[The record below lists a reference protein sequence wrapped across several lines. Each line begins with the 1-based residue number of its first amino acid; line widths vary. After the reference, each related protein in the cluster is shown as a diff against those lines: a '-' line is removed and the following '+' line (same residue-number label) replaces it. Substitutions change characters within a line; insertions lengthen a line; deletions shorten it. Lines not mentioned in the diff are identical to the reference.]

1 MAIRESSAIWKGNL
15 TEGNGSMRLGS
26 GAYEGA
32 FSRASRFEDG
42 PGTNPEELL
51 GAAHAGCFSM
61 YLSLILSKAGHVPT
75 RIDTTAKVHLEDG
88 PKITLIELSTVGDVP
103 GIDEKTFMEFAEQA
117 RKGCPVSQALSA
129 VEMSLKAKLT
139 SRIDAEKRP
148 IPQEQ

>member
-42 PGTNPEELL
+42 PGTNLEELI

-61 YLSLILSKAGHVPT
+61 YLSLILSKAGHIPT
-75 RIDTTAKVHLEDG
+75 HIATTAKVHLGEG
-88 PKITLIELSTVGDVP
+88 PKITFIELSTVGEVP
-103 GIDEKTFMEFAEQA
+103 GIDEETFEEFAEQA
-117 RKGCPVSQALSA
+117 KKGCPVSQALAS
-129 VEMSLKAKLT
+129 VEMSLTARLAQKEV
-139 SRIDAEKRP
+139 S
-148 IPQEQ
+148 

>member
-1 MAIRESSAIWKGNL
+1 MAVRESSAFWKGNL

-32 FSRASRFEDG
+32 FSRASRFEEG
-42 PGTNPEELL
+42 AGTNPEELI

-75 RIDTTAKVHLEDG
+75 RIDTTAKVHLGEG

-103 GIDEKTFMEFAEQA
+103 GIDEKTFIEFAEQA
-117 RKGCPVSQALSA
+117 RKGCPVSQALAA
-129 VEMSLKAKLT
+129 VDINLT
-139 SRIDAEKRP
+139 ARLAQGEFSI
-148 IPQEQ
+148 